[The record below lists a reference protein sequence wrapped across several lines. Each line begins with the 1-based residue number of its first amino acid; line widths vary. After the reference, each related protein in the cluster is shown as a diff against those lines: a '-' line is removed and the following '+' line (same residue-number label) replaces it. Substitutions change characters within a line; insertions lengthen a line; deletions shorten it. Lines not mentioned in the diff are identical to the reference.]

1 MHSLWIYSFAYLPIS
16 RGVHVDFS
24 QPPIDPR
31 PPATKRRPC
40 SALETG
46 AISTPASRSVVPLIT
61 RRQPSTVRPQRPCN
75 VPYFAR
81 RGRDTRADR
90 APRPNRVASRRNVA
104 PRGPERPHPTSRAA
118 RRRWVRSGRFR
129 RDATG
134 CDSRARPSRRTRTTS
149 ERVRVSRPSASTAS
163 RPRPPASAG
172 LLDRPSH
179 RLGFEEPRCFFPG
192 FAGAEGPARRPGGGD
207 WGAPRVIDGVPC
219 APSPRS
225 RAQIPAPTV
234 AARRRSRSRDP
245 LGPENPG
252 THRTHAE
259 QTLLPIFLFPQVTLV
274 RHHG

>member
-31 PPATKRRPC
+31 PPATIRRPC

-104 PRGPERPHPTSRAA
+104 PRGPERPHPMSRAA
-118 RRRWVRSGRFR
+118 HRRWVRSGRFR

-179 RLGFEEPRCFFPG
+179 RFRVRGTAVFFSRVCG
-192 FAGAEGPARRPGGGD
+192 SRGTGPEARRRRLGRTARD
-207 WGAPRVIDGVPC
+207 R
-219 APSPRS
+219 R
-225 RAQIPAPTV
+225 RATRTV
-234 AARRRSRSRDP
+234 AAFARSNPRADGRCASP
-245 LGPENPG
+245 LP
-252 THRTHAE
+252 
-259 QTLLPIFLFPQVTLV
+259 LPRPA
-274 RHHG
+274 RA

>member
-1 MHSLWIYSFAYLPIS
+1 LDLFVRVFTYFTRRSCGFQSASDRSW
-16 RGVHVDFS
+16 
-24 QPPIDPR
+24 

-81 RGRDTRADR
+81 RDRDTRADR

-104 PRGPERPHPTSRAA
+104 PRGPERPHPMSRAA
-118 RRRWVRSGRFR
+118 HRRWVRSGRFR
-129 RDATG
+129 LDATG

-207 WGAPRVIDGVPC
+207 WGAPRVIDGVPR
-219 APSPRS
+219 APSPCS

>member
-1 MHSLWIYSFAYLPIS
+1 MDLFVRVFTYFTRRS
-16 RGVHVDFS
+16 RGFQSASDRS
-24 QPPIDPR
+24 SAPR
-31 PPATKRRPC
+31 H
-40 SALETG
+40 ETTAVQCVG
-46 AISTPASRSVVPLIT
+46 NRCYFNPRHRAPSSLFIT

>member
-1 MHSLWIYSFAYLPIS
+1 MWISVSLRSILA
-16 RGVHVDFS
+16 
-24 QPPIDPR
+24 PR
-31 PPATKRRPC
+31 HETTAVQCVGNRCYFNPGIALRRPSYYTPATVDGT
-40 SALETG
+40 S
-46 AISTPASRSVVPLIT
+46 PAPV
-61 RRQPSTVRPQRPCN
+61 QRPIFR
-75 VPYFAR
+75 PAR
-81 RGRDTRADR
+81 
-90 APRPNRVASRRNVA
+90 PRHTC
-104 PRGPERPHPTSRAA
+104 GSRAA
-118 RRRWVRSGRFR
+118 TESRRIASERRPARPRATSSDEPSCPSPLGPLGPVPAR
-129 RDATG
+129 RDG
-134 CDSRARPSRRTRTTS
+134 MRSRARPSRRTRTTS

-207 WGAPRVIDGVPC
+207 WGAPRVIDGVPR